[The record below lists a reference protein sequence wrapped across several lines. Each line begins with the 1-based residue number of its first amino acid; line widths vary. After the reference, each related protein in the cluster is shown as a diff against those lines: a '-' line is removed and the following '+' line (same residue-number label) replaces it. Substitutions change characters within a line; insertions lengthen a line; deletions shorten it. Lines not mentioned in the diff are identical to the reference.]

1 MVGKTGKALSGL
13 NMSSLAAKGKTSKP
27 TEALKID
34 IQLLVEDPSN
44 VRHIFDEQS
53 IQELADSIRQQGL
66 LSPISVKPH
75 PDLEG
80 KYLINHG
87 ARRYRACL
95 VAGLRE
101 VSVLLNTQHDMFA
114 QMVENIQREDL
125 NELEI
130 SLFIER
136 AESEGLTTQD
146 IADRLGKGASW
157 VSRHK
162 NLHTAPQVILDAV
175 KAGIVR
181 GAETIK
187 LLISLFE
194 KTPDAINSLLSSGEP
209 ITQKLVRQLKQDT
222 TNLTPDSVSDQ
233 SVTESSSLV
242 HVDSS
247 PQKVFDEALESTE
260 QPSKS
265 SEDSHVGASEV
276 AFSDPKG
283 SKSPQTLEVS
293 PISSTTPSR
302 NAQNRIE
309 SLSDDVYGTPLHGDT
324 KTPENRLKTL
334 GDDFS
339 STKINLESFAITDFM
354 TPYGMIK
361 ADDVIGMLEKLGLDE
376 EQINLLLEFLES
388 KGSKPFLDMVKAR
401 LG

>member
-44 VRHIFDEQS
+44 VRQIFDEQS

-260 QPSKS
+260 QLSKS

-334 GDDFS
+334 GNDF
-339 STKINLESFAITDFM
+339 ESFAITDFM